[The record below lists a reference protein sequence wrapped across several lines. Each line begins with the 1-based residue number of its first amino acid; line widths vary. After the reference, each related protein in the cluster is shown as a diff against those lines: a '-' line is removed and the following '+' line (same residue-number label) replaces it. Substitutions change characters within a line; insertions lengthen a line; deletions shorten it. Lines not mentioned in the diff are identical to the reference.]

1 VAALI
6 STISSAS
13 AILRAILLQIRKL
26 KTERDTRDKGPGMPA
41 LKTTS
46 IPRIIAVLVFAAGP
60 LPVLADDWL
69 PVSPEELKMSSEPQA
84 PGAPAI
90 LLYRQVDRDDSGSM
104 ETDYARIKIL
114 TEEGRKFADVEI
126 PFDKERELV
135 RGIEARTIHADGTI
149 VNFNGTVYEKPVIQ
163 ARGVKLLSKIFTMPD
178 VQVGSIIEYRYKQ
191 KFELGYVFD
200 SHWILSQELFTKYA
214 KFSLN
219 PYREFAMTYSWPV
232 GLPPDTAAPKEDH
245 GRIRL
250 ETHNVPAFVIE
261 EYMPPEN
268 ELKYRVDFIYSA
280 GAFDNYEK
288 DPKVFWKKLGKKAY
302 GYVDD
307 FVDKRRAMTEAVAQI
322 VGAGDSPEVKLR
334 KIYER
339 VQHLRNISFERKKS
353 QQELERENLKN
364 AKSVEDV
371 WKRGYGDGN
380 QLAWLFLALARAAG
394 IQAEPVIVSTRDQHF
409 FNPDIMNPNELNS
422 NVVLVT
428 LDGKEM
434 YMDPG
439 VPFAPFGTLP
449 WNETAVAGLR
459 LDKQGGTWIT
469 TPLPE
474 PKDSRIERK
483 ARLKLTSSGTLEG
496 KLTVTYTGQEALWRR
511 LEEHGEDDTDRKQF
525 LENQVKADIPCG
537 TEVELSNRPDWDSAS
552 QAMIAEYD
560 LTVPGWA
567 AAAGQRTLLPV
578 GLFGAQDKR
587 SFQHMA
593 RTHPMYFSFPHQSA
607 DDVNIELPANLQ
619 VGSMPKPRDV
629 NHKGVIYSISTEGKN
644 GSLLVNREVTI
655 NMTVVATKYYPTIQ
669 DFFQTVRAGDEEQV
683 ILLAAKNPAGH

>member
-1 VAALI
+1 
-6 STISSAS
+6 
-13 AILRAILLQIRKL
+13 
-26 KTERDTRDKGPGMPA
+26 MPA
-41 LKTTS
+41 LKNRS
-46 IPRIIAVLVFAAGP
+46 ILQIAAVLVFFAGAP
-60 LPVLADDWL
+60 PVQADDWL
-69 PVSPEELKMSSEPQA
+69 PISPDELKMTAEPLA

-90 LLYRQVDRDDSGSM
+90 LLYRQVDRDDNGPT
-104 ETDYARIKIL
+104 ETSYARIKIL
-114 TEEGRKFADVEI
+114 TEEGRSFADVEI
-126 PFDKERELV
+126 PFDKATENV
-135 RGIEARTIHADGTI
+135 RAIEARTIHADGSI
-149 VNFNGTVYEKPVIQ
+149 VNFNGTVYEKPIIQ
-163 ARGVKLLSKIFTMPD
+163 ARGVKLLAKIFTMPD

-191 KFELGYVFD
+191 SFESGYVFN
-200 SHWILSQELFTKYA
+200 SHWILSQELFTKNA

-219 PYREFAMTYSWPV
+219 PYRQIGMHYSWPA
-232 GLPPDTAAPKEDH
+232 GLPPDTAAPKEEH

-250 ETHNVPAFVIE
+250 DTRNVPAFVTE

-268 ELKYRVDFIYSA
+268 ELKFRVDFIYSA
-280 GAFDNYEK
+280 DTFGDSEK
-288 DPKVFWKKLGKKAY
+288 DPKVFWKKYGKRAN
-302 GYVDD
+302 GFVND

-322 VGAGDSPEVKLR
+322 TAPGDSPEVKLR

-339 VQHLRNISFERKKS
+339 VQRLRNISFERKKS
-353 QQELERENLKN
+353 EQEQERENLKTAKN
-364 AKSVEDV
+364 AEDV

-380 QLAWLFLALARAAG
+380 QMAWLFLALVRAAG
-394 IQAEPVIVSTRDQHF
+394 IQADPVIVSTRDVHF
-409 FNPDIMNPNELNS
+409 FNPGLMNPNDINS

-439 VPFAPFGTLP
+439 VPLAPFGTLP
-449 WNETAVAGLR
+449 WSETAVAGLR
-459 LDKQGGTWIT
+459 LDKEGGTWIT
-469 TPLPE
+469 TPLPD
-474 PKDSRIERK
+474 PKESRIERK